1 MRILLLFSL
10 TASAVFAQDGA
21 AIYKARCA
29 GCHDAPSGRVPPV
42 SALKAMSVP
51 VILQALES
59 GAMQAQAAGMT
70 GAERV
75 ALAIDLSTP
84 APKTMASPPPSAMCQ
99 ARPFRD
105 TAQAPQWT
113 GWSTDAT
120 NTRFQDAK
128 AAGLTAADVPKL
140 KLKWA
145 FGLGDGVSAR
155 SQPAIAG
162 GRMFLGTQNG
172 AVYSLDAHTGCI
184 HWTAQ
189 VDKGIRSAV
198 VYGRSYAGGA
208 VYFGAGSNAYA
219 LDAATGKPLWKV
231 SVEDHFAGMIT
242 AAPQLHRGVL
252 YVSVSSIEEVL
263 APLPTYECCTFRGSV
278 SALDAATGKILWKT
292 YTIPETPRPVK
303 KTEAGVQLLGP
314 SGAGVWSTATFDEK
328 RSALYIATGD
338 NYSDPASA
346 TSDSV
351 MALDSKTGKILWSRQ
366 LETNDAYNVG
376 CEVPGKAKCPGA
388 TGPDHDFGQPPIL
401 VSLANGRRALVI
413 GQKSGVAHALDP
425 DHDGA
430 ILWQTRVGKGG
441 PLGGLQWG
449 SAADRD
455 YMYAAVSDYIVQVPD
470 PAVPQ
475 GFKNALNPDHAGGLF
490 ALRLINGEKAWSAT
504 PSACAGRQGCS
515 SAQSQA
521 VTVIP
526 GVVFSGSLDGH
537 LRAFSPAAGAIL
549 WDVDTAHEYQ
559 TVNGAMARGGSLDGP
574 GPVIVGG
581 MLYVNSGYGQYGG
594 MPGNVLLAFSVDG
607 K

>member
-1 MRILLLFSL
+1 MRLLLLFIIALSSL
-10 TASAVFAQDGA
+10 FAQDGA

-29 GCHDAPSGRVPPV
+29 SCHDAPTGRIPPV
-42 SALKAMSVP
+42 TALKAMSVP

-59 GAMQAQAAGMT
+59 GKMQAQAVGMT
-70 GAERV
+70 GAERM

-84 APKTMASPPPSAMCQ
+84 APKTIAAPPTSALCE

-105 TAQAPQWT
+105 SQQDPQWT
-113 GWSTDAT
+113 GWSADAT
-120 NTRFQDAK
+120 NARFQGAK

-145 FGLGDGVSAR
+145 FSLGDGVSAR

-172 AVYSLDAHTGCI
+172 AVYSLDARTGCI

-189 VDKGIRSAV
+189 MDKGIRSAL
-198 VYGRSYAGGA
+198 VYGKQT

-219 LDAATGKPLWKV
+219 LDAATGKVLWKV
-231 SVEDHFAGMIT
+231 PVEDHFAAMIT

-252 YVSVSSIEEVL
+252 YFATSSIEEVL
-263 APLPTYECCTFRGSV
+263 APLPSYECCTFRGSV
-278 SALDAATGKILWKT
+278 TALDAATGKVLWKT

-303 KTEAGVQLLGP
+303 KIEAGAQLYGP
-314 SGAGVWSTATFDEK
+314 SGAGVWSTPTFDEK
-328 RSALYIATGD
+328 RSALYVATGD

-346 TSDSV
+346 TSDAV
-351 MALDSKTGKILWSRQ
+351 MAFDSKTGRILWSRQ
-366 LETNDAYNVG
+366 LTANDAYNVG
-376 CEVPGKAKCPGA
+376 CEVPGKAKCPA
-388 TGPDHDFGQPPIL
+388 STGPDHDFGQPPIL

-441 PLGGLQWG
+441 PLGGMQWG

-470 PAVPQ
+470 PAAQ
-475 GFKNALNPDHAGGLF
+475 GAFKNALNPDHAGGLF
-490 ALRLINGEKAWSAT
+490 ALRLANGEKAWGAT
-504 PSACAGRQGCS
+504 PSACAGRPACS

-537 LRAFSPAAGAIL
+537 LRAFSTTEGAIL

-559 TVNGAMARGGSLDGP
+559 PVNAATARGGSLDGP

-594 MPGNVLLAFSVDG
+594 MPGNVLLAFSADG